1 MYAFQANSTM
11 LPIELQVYDTIIPF
25 MQAVNDNESHR
36 IVKLYSYHKTD
47 RPIFVIFEDTA
58 TKSTTS
64 ILFYLNNMSIKF
76 QNRTNITYSC
86 HRNNRLK

>member
-1 MYAFQANSTM
+1 M

-36 IVKLYSYHKTD
+36 IVKLYSYH
-47 RPIFVIFEDTA
+47 RPIFVIFEDIA

-76 QNRTNITYSC
+76 HQNPTNITYSC